1 MGFRKVTKVDNGKVE
16 IEFSIDKAKF
26 DAELGKVFKK
36 RAARMAVPGFRKG
49 KAPRSIIEKM
59 YGKGVFYEDA
69 INNLLP
75 EAYEDAAKES
85 GAELVSRPEFEIVSV
100 GDGDVEL
107 KATAFVKPEV
117 EVKDYKG
124 IKADKIVTPV
134 TDEMVDAEIQR
145 VRERNARLVDVTDRA
160 AEMGDT
166 VKIDFDGYVD
176 DKQFDGG
183 KGEDYSLKL
192 GSGTFIPGFEEQV
205 VGHSIGDEFD
215 VNVTFPEDYGHAE
228 LAGKPAV
235 FKCKLHAI
243 QFTELPELDDD
254 FAVDVS
260 DFNTLDEYKAD
271 VRKKLE
277 ERYENSADNALE
289 GKLIDGMLENFNAEV
304 PECMIDD
311 EVENIVRERDYQL
324 RSQGLDLATY
334 LKYMN
339 ASLDDMRAQLRP
351 MGERQVKTRLALE
364 KIALLEKLEATADD
378 IEAEYKKLAD
388 QYSMEIEKVK
398 EALSADNLTTDI
410 VLRKAIDFVKA
421 HAAITEKTADEAEAE
436 EKKPAKK
443 APAKKSTKTAAKT
456 AVKKEKADG
465 EAEAEEAPKPKR
477 TRKTKAGKEAEA
489 AAEAKEE
496 NK

>member
-85 GAELVSRPEFEIVSV
+85 GAELVSRPEFDIVSV

-192 GSGTFIPGFEEQV
+192 GSGTFIPGFEDQV

-215 VNVTFPEDYGHAE
+215 VNVTFPEDYGTQE

-235 FKCKLHAI
+235 FKCKLHEI
-243 QFTELPELDDD
+243 KFNELPALDDD
-254 FAVDVS
+254 FAEDVS
-260 DFNTLDEYKAD
+260 DFDTLDEYKAD
-271 VRKKLE
+271 IRKKAE
-277 ERYENSADNALE
+277 EATRSTPTPMLRQAL
-289 GKLIDGMLENFNAEV
+289 DG
-304 PECMIDD
+304 
-311 EVENIVRERDYQL
+311 
-324 RSQGLDLATY
+324 
-334 LKYMN
+334 
-339 ASLDDMRAQLRP
+339 
-351 MGERQVKTRLALE
+351 
-364 KIALLEKLEATADD
+364 LLEKLQGD
-378 IEAEYKKLAD
+378 IPECMYVN
-388 QYSMEIEKVK
+388 EIENLVRDYDNR
-398 EALSADNLTTDI
+398 LSSNGLDLKTYFQYMRIARQAPRTDQ
-410 VLRKAIDFVKA
+410 
-421 HAAITEKTADEAEAE
+421 
-436 EKKPAKK
+436 P
-443 APAKKSTKTAAKT
+443 
-456 AVKKEKADG
+456 DG
-465 EAEAEEAPKPKR
+465 
-477 TRKTKAGKEAEA
+477 
-489 AAEAKEE
+489 
-496 NK
+496 

>member
-1 MGFRKVTKVDNGKVE
+1 MTLIKAERTENSTVE
-16 IEFSIDKAKF
+16 LEFSVDRETFDKEVSNVYRKQ
-26 DAELGKVFKK
+26 
-36 RAARMAVPGFRKG
+36 AANITVPGFRKG
-49 KAPRSIIEKM
+49 KAPRSIIERM

-75 EAYEDAAKES
+75 EAYEEAAKES
-85 GAELVSRPEFEIVSV
+85 AAELVSRPEFEIVSV

-124 IKADKIVTPV
+124 IKADKVVTPV

-192 GSGTFIPGFEEQV
+192 GSGTFIPGFEEQI

-243 QFTELPELDDD
+243 QLTELPELDDD

-260 DFNTLDEYKAD
+260 EFNTLDEYRAD

-277 ERYENSADNALE
+277 QRYENSADNALE
-289 GKLIDGMLENFNAEV
+289 GKLIDGMLENFSAEV

-378 IEAEYKKLAD
+378 IEAEYKKLAE

-398 EALSADNLTTDI
+398 EALSADNLTSDI

-436 EKKPAKK
+436 AKKPAKK
-443 APAKKSTKTAAKT
+443 APAKKSTKTAAK
-456 AVKKEKADG
+456 KEKAEG
-465 EAEAEEAPKPKR
+465 EAETEEAPKPKR
-477 TRKTKAGKEAEA
+477 TRKTKAEKEAEA
-489 AAEAKEE
+489 AAEAKNEE

>member
-124 IKADKIVTPV
+124 IKADKTV
-134 TDEMVDAEIQR
+134 TDEMVDAEIQH

-192 GSGTFIPGFEEQV
+192 GSGTFIPGFEEQI

-465 EAEAEEAPKPKR
+465 EAEAEEAPKLCPACKHPQAYFQI
-477 TRKTKAGKEAEA
+477 KD
-489 AAEAKEE
+489 E
-496 NK
+496 NF

>member
-1 MGFRKVTKVDNGKVE
+1 MGFKKVTKIDNGKVE
-16 IEFSIDKAKF
+16 IEFSIDKEAF

-36 RAARMAVPGFRKG
+36 RAARMSVPGFRKG

-75 EAYEDAAKES
+75 EAYESAAKES
-85 GAELVSRPEFEIVSV
+85 GAEIVSRPEFEIVSV
-100 GDGDVEL
+100 GEGDVEM

-117 EVKDYKG
+117 EIKNYKG

-134 TDEMVDAEIQR
+134 TDDMVDAEIQR

-166 VKIDFDGYVD
+166 VKLDFDGYVD

-205 VGHSIGDEFD
+205 AGHNSGDEFD

-235 FKCKLHAI
+235 FKCKLRSI
-243 QFTELPELDDD
+243 QLSQLPELDDD

-260 DFNTLDEYKAD
+260 EFNTLDEYKAD
-271 VRKKLE
+271 IRKKLGQ
-277 ERYENSADNALE
+277 RYESSADNALE
-289 GKLIDGMLENFNAEV
+289 GKLIDVMLENLTAEV
-304 PECMIDD
+304 PDCMIDD

-324 RSQGLDLATY
+324 RSQGLDLSTY

-388 QYSMEIEKVK
+388 QYSMEIDKVK

-410 VLRKAIDFVKA
+410 VLRKAIEFVKA
-421 HAAITEKTADEAEAE
+421 HAEITEKTAEEAAE
-436 EKKPAKK
+436 TEKKPAKK
-443 APAKKSTKTAAKT
+443 STAKKPAAKS
-456 AVKKEKADG
+456 AAKKEKTEGDAAG
-465 EAEAEEAPKPKR
+465 EAEAAPKPKR
-477 TRKTKAGKEAEA
+477 TRKPKAEKEAEA
-489 AAEAKEE
+489 TEAKGEE